1 VSWTFGRTEEERC
14 QRAAIT
20 LLLNRVV
27 LVLLDDARHAGG
39 FGDDE
44 AALESRAVALTKGF
58 LDPAS
63 LPGDIS
69 VRLKLLKG
77 DRIEF
82 RVGEHEGMHATAE
95 VRGDG
100 YVLSG
105 STGQSGRA
113 VVTKPEDMEPWEREE
128 QRRRKLAHEAAK
140 GKPKFHGREYLRT
153 VAAPS
158 QPGAALRILAAALY
172 DDGLIVEFTYDTE
185 VPSRED
191 LERMPETPRP
201 PMRIEDDLGTDY
213 YEGERAGYGGS
224 PASQAHFSFAPA
236 VPAGAR
242 ALRITT
248 DSGTVELDLQL

>member
-1 VSWTFGRTEEERC
+1 MSWTFGDTEEERR

-27 LVLLDDARHAGG
+27 LGLLDDARHAGG

-44 AALESRAVALTKGF
+44 AALVARAVELTERF

-82 RVGEHEGMHATAE
+82 RVGEHQGMHATAE

-140 GKPKFHGREYLRT
+140 GKPKFHGRKYLRT
-153 VAAPS
+153 VVAPP
-158 QPGAALRILAAALY
+158 QPGAVERILAAELY
-172 DDGLIVEFTYDTE
+172 EDGLIVDFTYDTE

-191 LERMPETPRP
+191 LERMRETPRP

-213 YEGERAGYGGS
+213 YEGERASYGGS
-224 PASQAHFSFAPA
+224 PASLAYFTFAPSP
-236 VPAGAR
+236 PAAAR
-242 ALRITT
+242 VLRITT
-248 DSGTVELDLQL
+248 EGGTVELDLQL